1 MSINNLSLAVSNSGN
16 AGLPQASAYPS
27 QTNNNAATAAVTA
40 KPVEPVQSTQ
50 ATGLSSS
57 DQVQQAVTQ
66 IKQVAEKLAQNLHFS
81 IDDDTGIT
89 VVKITDSSTQEVI
102 RQIPTEEAVS
112 IAKTLDKVQG
122 LLFSEKA

>member
-1 MSINNLSLAVSNSGN
+1 MSINNLSLAVSNPGSSVLSQANTN
-16 AGLPQASAYPS
+16 AST
-27 QTNNNAATAAVTA
+27 TNNNAATAAVTA
-40 KPVEPVQSTQ
+40 LPVEPVQSTQ
-50 ATGLSSS
+50 AVGLSSS

>member
-1 MSINNLSLAVSNSGN
+1 MSINNLSLAVSNPGSS
-16 AGLPQASAYPS
+16 ALTQANTHTST
-27 QTNNNAATAAVTA
+27 TNNNAATAAVTA
-40 KPVEPVQSTQ
+40 QPVEPVQSTQ
-50 ATGLSSS
+50 AIGLSSS

-66 IKQVAEKLAQNLHFS
+66 IKHVAENLAQNLHFS

>member
-1 MSINNLSLAVSNSGN
+1 MSINNLSLAVSNPGSSVLTQANTN
-16 AGLPQASAYPS
+16 AST
-27 QTNNNAATAAVTA
+27 TNNNAATAAVTA
-40 KPVEPVQSTQ
+40 LPVEPVQSTQ
-50 ATGLSSS
+50 AVGLSSS